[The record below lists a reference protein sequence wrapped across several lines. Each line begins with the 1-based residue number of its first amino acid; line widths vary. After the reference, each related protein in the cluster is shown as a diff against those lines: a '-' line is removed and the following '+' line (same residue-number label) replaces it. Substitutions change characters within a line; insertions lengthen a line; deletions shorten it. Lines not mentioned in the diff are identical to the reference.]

1 MKLTWETS
9 DIVAGQRY
17 AYPSGSGHNG
27 REFLICRQSGTGVDM
42 FVTVDL
48 EDGVATRPEPAR
60 AIAERLTAFDARP
73 LDTPT

>member
-1 MKLTWETS
+1 MRLTWETS
-9 DIVAGQRY
+9 DIVAGRRY
-17 AYPSGSGHNG
+17 TYASGSAGKEH
-27 REFLICRQSGTGVDM
+27 LICVQSGTGVGM

-48 EDGVATRPEPAR
+48 KNGIATRPETAR